1 MKTKDKIY
9 SLLFNEYRKNIIN
22 TSFINM
28 NLEEYLD
35 FLSDPSLFKD
45 KDFMSYCIL
54 RKYLKDTQEVSTYNE
69 ILDIINIKNK
79 ELKKKYD
86 NLLSE
91 GVLDK
96 LLNNEIKEKIL
107 KEDEEY
113 SYFDSKNIF
122 GEHKKIEETDY
133 RIIIKTEDKEKILL
147 ELLETF
153 NSYNIPFLF
162 KVSKEENS
170 IILDVDNK
178 NLNVYRIIIDNM
190 PVEKPMT
197 YYLEEKKKEKMKP
210 LQFIK
215 KRLMK

>member
-35 FLSDPSLFKD
+35 YLSDPSLFKD

-113 SYFDSKNIF
+113 SYFDSKNIL
-122 GEHKKIEETDY
+122 GKHKKIEETDCIIHIKSEEKE
-133 RIIIKTEDKEKILL
+133 RITL
-147 ELLETF
+147 ELLKTF
-153 NSYNIPFLF
+153 NNYNIPYLF
-162 KVSKEENS
+162 KVSKEDGH
-170 IILDVDNK
+170 IILDIDNK

-215 KRLMK
+215 KRVMK

>member
-1 MKTKDKIY
+1 MKRKDEIY

-54 RKYLKDTQEVSTYNE
+54 RKYLKDTDEVSTYDE
-69 ILDIINIKNK
+69 ILDIVNINNK
-79 ELKKKYD
+79 ELKRKYD

-96 LLNNEIKEKIL
+96 LLNNEIKDKIL
-107 KEDEEY
+107 KEDDGF

-122 GEHKKIEETDY
+122 GEHKKIEDIDF
-133 RIIIKTEDKEKILL
+133 RIHIKTEDKEKILL
-147 ELLETF
+147 ELLKTF
-153 NSYNIPFLF
+153 NSYNIPYLF

-178 NLNVYRIIIDNM
+178 NINIYRLIIDNM
-190 PVEKPMT
+190 LVEKSMT
-197 YYLEEKKKEKMKP
+197 YFIEEKKKEKIKP

-215 KRLMK
+215 KRLRK